1 MLHLG
6 LGHIKLFI
14 DNYYDC
20 LALTDVD
27 LALSM
32 GKEIIVPQSV
42 LKIQADLKMYVD
54 WEICMKPL
62 GIFFVGK
69 SKKGK
74 QTNFLFQSCDVERY
88 TTAKYTN
95 LIVHMNSCKKNN
107 DRDKSKLKKVMNWY
121 AEIRRTLRVAAQVL
135 ITRFRHFLQRGRL

>member
-20 LALTDVD
+20 LALADVE
-27 LALSM
+27 LTFSM
-32 GKEIIVPQSV
+32 GKEITVPQLV

-54 WEICMKPL
+54 WEICMKQL

-74 QTNFLFQSCDVERY
+74 QTKFLFQSCDVERY
-88 TTAKYTN
+88 TTSLYTN
-95 LIVHMNSCKKNN
+95 LIVCMNSCKKNN
-107 DRDKSKLKKVMNWY
+107 EADKAELKKVKNWY
-121 AEIRRTLRVAAQVL
+121 AEILRTLHMAAQVL
-135 ITRFRHFLQRGRL
+135 IT